1 VIPQIPANAST
12 PLRILLAEDDDEMRA
27 LLMFWLR
34 QDGYDVT
41 ECRDGNDLLTRLEQS
56 VLSGELMQ
64 FDLVLS
70 DIRMPRG
77 SALGVLDELYGCD
90 GLPPTILITAFGEP
104 AVHAEAR
111 RLGAEEVIDKPLDRE
126 VLMAKIHRLVSSR

>member
-1 VIPQIPANAST
+1 MLQIPANAST
-12 PLRILLAEDDDEMRA
+12 PPRILLAEDDDEMRA
-27 LLMFWLR
+27 LLLFWLR

-56 VLSGELMQ
+56 ALSGELMQ

-77 SALGVLDELYGCD
+77 SALGVLEELCGCED
-90 GLPPTILITAFGEP
+90 LPPMILITAFGRS
-104 AVHAEAR
+104 AIDAEAR
-111 RLGAEEVIDKPLDRE
+111 RLGAEEVIDKPLDRD
-126 VLMAKIHRLVSSR
+126 VLMRKIHRLVSPR